1 MSQTS
6 YSARLRRATGLAFVA
21 APVCGV
27 AAAVVWRSVRPGEH
41 FWLVFAGLVLI
52 CALAIW
58 ACVPWW
64 NRLDDMQKQYHTVS
78 WYWGGVG
85 GGIVALMAL
94 IAASGAQSQASLGG
108 LSVLLGQTVA
118 FLVFWT
124 VWAWRSRSPAS

>member
-1 MSQTS
+1 V
-6 YSARLRRATGLAFVA
+6 TGLAFAA

-27 AAAVVWRSVRPGEH
+27 AAAVVLRSVRPGEH
-41 FWLVFAGLVLI
+41 FWVVFAGLVLI

-118 FLVFWT
+118 FLVFWA
-124 VWAWRSRSPAS
+124 VWAWRRHSPAS